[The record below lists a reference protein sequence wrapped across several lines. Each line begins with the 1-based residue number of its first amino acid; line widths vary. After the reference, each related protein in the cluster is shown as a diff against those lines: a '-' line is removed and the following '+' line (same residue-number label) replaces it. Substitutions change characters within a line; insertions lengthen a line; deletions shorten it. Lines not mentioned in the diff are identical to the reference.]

1 MSLDDLNREQK
12 RLLKRQGA
20 LDEKGAPGTAMLG
33 SYVQKLKD
41 AGQTP
46 VRDWAAKSN

>member
-1 MSLDDLNREQK
+1 MPDIAGSWAK
-12 RLLKRQGA
+12 A

-41 AGQTP
+41 AGETP